1 MIKRKVKA
9 STRQT
14 VAKDMPFMSVSHL
27 LTAILTELKTEYVTE
42 QTPKDKKMR
51 SRIKLTIDLINS
63 YSEISNLVIKGNPFK
78 KIKHQ
83 NSSNATGS
91 SNNVLPSANT
101 P

>member
-1 MIKRKVKA
+1 MTMIKRKVKA

-14 VAKDMPFMSVSHL
+14 VEKDMPFMSVSHL

-78 KIKHQ
+78 NIK
-83 NSSNATGS
+83 T
-91 SNNVLPSANT
+91 
-101 P
+101 